1 MENSARSLEQENLE
15 LKEKEHRLTQ
25 KILELRVGTGGLNV
39 TDSSDVLSV
48 KSSLSRASTRRSRK
62 SVVQVQQQQNI
73 NNEQKTGEAQILT
86 TADVRIVHNQGSG
99 PDDYR
104 KLIIIVRLFLRSF
117 KNDFNHIF

>member
-25 KILELRVGTGGLNV
+25 KILELRVGTGVLNV

-48 KSSLSRASTRRSRK
+48 KSSVSRASTRRSRK
-62 SVVQVQQQQNI
+62 SNVQVQQQQQHQNI
-73 NNEQKTGEAQILT
+73 NNEQGAQVLT
-86 TADVRIVHNQGSG
+86 TADVRIVHSQGSG

-104 KLIIIVRLFLRSF
+104 KYIKTIEL
-117 KNDFNHIF
+117 

>member
-25 KILELRVGTGGLNV
+25 KILELRVGTGVLNV

-48 KSSLSRASTRRSRK
+48 KSSVSRASTRRSRK
-62 SVVQVQQQQNI
+62 SNVQVQQQHQNI
-73 NNEQKTGEAQILT
+73 NNEQGAQVLT
-86 TADVRIVHNQGSG
+86 TADVRIVHSQGSG

-104 KLIIIVRLFLRSF
+104 KYKKCLNYDF
-117 KNDFNHIF
+117 KGFY